1 MPAKDTSHLDGAYLG
16 EREPAV
22 LFSSRALPNVHGIGA
37 VEVLSDPFYD
47 EDAEGFVTSPGGT
60 RGSPASTT
68 PLSPQTPP
76 QFGRDMIL
84 HRGPVG
90 SLARVAYPS
99 ASRGRY
105 WSDWPKVPRVE
116 RRGRDHRCHPDL
128 RVVRPV
134 GTRPERDRVRL
145 HRLPWWHP

>member
-60 RGSPASTT
+60 RFTREYDPTFPTDATAVRSGHDSAPGAGRIVGPGGLPVSLPG
-68 PLSPQTPP
+68 PL
-76 QFGRDMIL
+76 L
-84 HRGPVG
+84 
-90 SLARVAYPS
+90 
-99 ASRGRY
+99 
-105 WSDWPKVPRVE
+105 
-116 RRGRDHRCHPDL
+116 
-128 RVVRPV
+128 
-134 GTRPERDRVRL
+134 VRL
-145 HRLPWWHP
+145 AEGS